1 MADLTT
7 SAGNVVSG
15 VGLGSGNVGS
25 APDAGQEGSL
35 EKYGGFQNEYGRFR
49 YSAVEIQTYYTR
61 VRRRRLA

>member
-1 MADLTT
+1 MADKTT
-7 SAGNVVSG
+7 SAGHDVSG
-15 VGLGSGNVGS
+15 VGLGSGYVGS

-49 YSAVEIQTYYTR
+49 YSAVEIQTFYTR